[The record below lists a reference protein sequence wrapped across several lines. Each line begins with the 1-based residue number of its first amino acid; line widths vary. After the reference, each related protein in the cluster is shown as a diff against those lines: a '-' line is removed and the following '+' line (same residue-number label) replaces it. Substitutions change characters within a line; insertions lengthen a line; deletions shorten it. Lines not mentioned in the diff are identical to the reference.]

1 MLQCLQKGAEEFL
14 RGVMHD
20 TQVYAEHAKR
30 ATVMDVDMRLAT
42 RTPSQRARLCDTIEP
57 EPAPAKR
64 RKVKQEQNQEPK
76 KRQVQKTIRQEGP
89 WTLD

>member
-1 MLQCLQKGAEEFL
+1 M
-14 RGVMHD
+14 MHD